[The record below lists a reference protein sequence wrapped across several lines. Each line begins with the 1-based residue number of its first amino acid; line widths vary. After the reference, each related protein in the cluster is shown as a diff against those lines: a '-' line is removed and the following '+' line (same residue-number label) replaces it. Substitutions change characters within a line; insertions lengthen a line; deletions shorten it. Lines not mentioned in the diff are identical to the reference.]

1 MKVMKV
7 VRTAALVTVLAAA
20 TAMMSGCGGVSDAQ
34 MAQLNNLH
42 SEVNSLQ
49 AQVNSLKDQRADLEK
64 QIAEKNAKLEQCKKL
79 KAETKA
85 NLDKM
90 KN

>member
-1 MKVMKV
+1 MKA
-7 VRTAALVTVLAAA
+7 VRTVALVAVFAAS
-20 TAMMSGCGGVSDAQ
+20 TAMISGCGGVSDTE
-34 MAQLNNLH
+34 MAQLNGLR

-64 QIAEKNAKLEQCKKL
+64 QIAEKNAKLEQCNKL

-85 NLDKM
+85 NLEKM